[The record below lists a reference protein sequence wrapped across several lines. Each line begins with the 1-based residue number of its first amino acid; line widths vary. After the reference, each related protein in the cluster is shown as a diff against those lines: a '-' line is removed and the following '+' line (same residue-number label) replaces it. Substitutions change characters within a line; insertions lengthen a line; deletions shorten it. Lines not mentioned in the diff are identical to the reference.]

1 MLADRPTPATS
12 LRPFSRPLSALA
24 PIALVA
30 LALLP
35 ATAAADPPSASRPA
49 ADLTLA
55 ELQAIGLGQYRGNA
69 IPVPDEAPRER
80 APGQPPLHASQ
91 GRIFVNFDGANLTN
105 GWDDATN
112 DVTQI
117 GELAGSFA
125 AYGAGD
131 KREAVMQ
138 AVRADWAPFNVLIT
152 DTRPASGSY
161 TMNMTGPTN
170 PFGGGVLG
178 IAPLD
183 CDDSQ
188 THDNIT
194 YAFHSVGD
202 SFSAAVTATTIGQEV
217 AHSYGLEHVDQP
229 NDVMN
234 PYNAGGDA
242 AFLDTCITIVQGVA
256 CGTQHAAEC
265 GDAGQQ
271 NSYAELM
278 TLFGPS
284 NPDTAA
290 PTVEITYPADGA
302 TFPTDSDFTITV
314 EANDDQSVEQVTLYS
329 NAAEQGTDP
338 STPYGWDVSNIP
350 AGTYEL
356 YVVATDAVGN
366 ETTSATITISVG
378 DDLPPSGD
386 EGGADE
392 GGAEGGESDGGADD
406 GADGSPGGESDGGAD
421 DGPVATDDGSL
432 PPGYGLDDGLG
443 DPGTCACKSGSNGA
457 GSTFGLLVLVLAG
470 ALRRR
475 R

>member
-1 MLADRPTPATS
+1 MLDDRPLPATS
-12 LRPFSRPLSALA
+12 PRLFSRLVPV
-24 PIALVA
+24 ALVA
-30 LALLP
+30 LAMVP
-35 ATAAADPPSASRPA
+35 ATATADPPAAPRPA
-49 ADLTLA
+49 TWDMTVE
-55 ELQAIGLGQYRGNA
+55 ELEAIGLGQYRGNA
-69 IPVPDEAPRER
+69 IPVPAEAPHER
-80 APGQPPLHASQ
+80 APGQPTQHGGSQ
-91 GRIFVNFDGANLTN
+91 GRIFVNFDGAQLTN

-117 GELAGSFA
+117 AELAGSFA

-131 KREAVMQ
+131 KREATMQ
-138 AVRADWAPFNVLIT
+138 AVRADWAPFNVIIT

-194 YAFHSVGD
+194 YAFHSAD
-202 SFSAAVTATTIGQEV
+202 DQFSAATQATTIGQEV
-217 AHSYGLEHVDQP
+217 AHSYGLEHVDEP
-229 NDVMN
+229 GDVMN

-242 AFLDTCITIVQGVA
+242 AFLDQCIVIVQGVA
-256 CGTQHAAEC
+256 CGSQHAAEC

-284 NPDTAA
+284 NPDTAE
-290 PTVEITYPADGA
+290 PTVSITYPGDGA
-302 TFPTDSDFTITV
+302 TFPTGSSFTITV
-314 EANDDQSVEQVTLYS
+314 MADDDQGIEAITLFS
-329 NAAEQGTDP
+329 NAAEQGTDASP
-338 STPYGWDVSNIP
+338 PYGWDVSNIP

-356 YVVATDAVGN
+356 YVVATDVAGN
-366 ETTSATITISVG
+366 ETSSASVTISVG
-378 DDLPPSGD
+378 DDLPPSND
-386 EGGADE
+386 
-392 GGAEGGESDGGADD
+392 DGGADGGGSEGGVD
-406 GADGSPGGESDGGAD
+406 GGVDGGVGVDGGSDGGAD
-421 DGPVATDDGSL
+421 DGPADTDEGSL

-443 DPGTCACKSGSNGA
+443 DPSTCACKSGSKGA
-457 GSTFGLLVLVLAG
+457 GSTFGLLVLVFLG